1 MIGGTR
7 FMGLFA
13 VRKLLD
19 AGDKVTIFSRGNTKP
34 DWWNEVEHIRGD
46 RDEIEDFKAKLKGK
60 AFDAVIDTQA
70 LVREHVESAVTA
82 LEGNLGRYLFVS
94 TGSEYFEIGFDFF
107 KHCPFK
113 ETDLGWSIIGY
124 SSRWDKSLRCRQ
136 APLREVAAGK

>member
-1 MIGGTR
+1 MRLSIY
-7 FMGLFA
+7 
-13 VRKLLD
+13 
-19 AGDKVTIFSRGNTKP
+19 
-34 DWWNEVEHIRGD
+34 
-46 RDEIEDFKAKLKGK
+46 EIEDFKAKLKGK